1 MVTDMMVRS
10 WKSSHISVH
19 IHAIIAECDKDS
31 VRLAVLCFT
40 CHFFTI
46 FRNLSEGVSVYIHQI
61 FFFLGILIL
70 IIKAGMCDS
79 TFFVIIILLFSALLF
94 NQLMKLKVYLQ
105 VEETR
110 LITTIAII

>member
-40 CHFFTI
+40 CHLLYYFQKLICGSF
-46 FRNLSEGVSVYIHQI
+46 SVYSPN
-61 FFFLGILIL
+61 FFFFGN
-70 IIKAGMCDS
+70 
-79 TFFVIIILLFSALLF
+79 F
-94 NQLMKLKVYLQ
+94 NIDNKSWNV
-105 VEETR
+105 
-110 LITTIAII
+110 